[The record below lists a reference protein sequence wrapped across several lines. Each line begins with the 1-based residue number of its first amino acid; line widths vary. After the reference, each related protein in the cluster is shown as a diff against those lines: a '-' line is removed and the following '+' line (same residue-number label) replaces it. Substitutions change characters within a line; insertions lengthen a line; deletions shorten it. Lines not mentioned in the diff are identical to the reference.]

1 MLRRRAAQQEQAL
14 DDVLGTNDRAD
25 DAALPENNDIDDY
38 DKDDS
43 DREAYDSEDYDS
55 EDYDSEDYD
64 SEDYDSERR
73 KLSAD
78 HDDAEED
85 VYTTRLKLAEAY
97 IEMGDEDGAEGM
109 LEEVIADGSPE
120 QQEIARRILAR
131 LEAQRNPGRPENGDN

>member
-25 DAALPENNDIDDY
+25 DAALPRTMISMTMT
-38 DKDDS
+38 KTTQQK
-43 DREAYDSEDYDS
+43 AYDSEDYDS

-64 SEDYDSERR
+64 SEDYD
-73 KLSAD
+73 KDLSAD

-109 LEEVIADGSPE
+109 SEK
-120 QQEIARRILAR
+120 
-131 LEAQRNPGRPENGDN
+131 